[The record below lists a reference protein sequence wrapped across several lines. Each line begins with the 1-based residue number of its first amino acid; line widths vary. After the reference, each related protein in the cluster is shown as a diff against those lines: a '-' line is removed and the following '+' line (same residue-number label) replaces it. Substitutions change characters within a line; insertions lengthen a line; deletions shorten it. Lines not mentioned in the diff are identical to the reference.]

1 MQNYKDIKAVSQL
14 LKQAQMMIDKYNLP
28 PQQFLEQLG
37 FLQSQPE
44 TEVIFEKSGGR
55 MYLFKALEEAKERVV
70 IKCPWASN
78 YGIDSDFMLRLN
90 YALDQGIQ
98 IDIGWGYQYDIGTVI
113 SQDRNNNFIFSNEGR
128 YRYSAMYKL
137 FDLQKRYPARLHL
150 KLTGGHSKYFVCDR
164 KFAYI
169 GSHNILSSTISK
181 LKISYPDLKGDEAGT
196 IHRGSEAI
204 ERLIM
209 RYNHA
214 PNLANSETNQNME
227 LAV

>member
-1 MQNYKDIKAVSQL
+1 MQNYKDIKAISQL
-14 LKQAQMMIDKYNLP
+14 LKQAQTMIDRYNLP

-37 FLQSQPE
+37 FLQPQPE

-113 SQDRNNNFIFSNEGR
+113 SQDRSHNFIFSNEGR

-137 FDLQKRYPARLHL
+137 FEFQKRYPDRLHL

-164 KFAYI
+164 KFAYV
-169 GSHNILSSTISK
+169 GSHNILSSTIPR

-204 ERLIM
+204 QRLIM
-209 RYNHA
+209 RYDNA
-214 PNLANSETNQNME
+214 PNLANFETNQNIK
-227 LAV
+227 LIV